1 MHNSS
6 SICLGTRYSILKFW
20 QVHNWLWPP
29 FLSVLCISG
38 TCICQTYQPKLDQY
52 VLHID
57 CLCLLSAD
65 PNEEVNLAENTDYAD
80 VLATMVDVIDTNTS
94 LVVSFSTFGR
104 ITEEE
109 AVVDG
114 MWVLGACSDTTF

>member
-1 MHNSS
+1 MSWDKVQYFKVLASAQLALAPFQISPLYIRDLHLPNLPTQIG
-6 SICLGTRYSILKFW
+6 SICFTY
-20 QVHNWLWPP
+20 WL
-29 FLSVLCISG
+29 F
-38 TCICQTYQPKLDQY
+38 
-52 VLHID
+52 
-57 CLCLLSAD
+57 LCLLSAD